1 MISDNPIPMMDTPQS
16 SESFNLKKTISLY
29 TKKWSWFLLTTLLF
43 VGLAYFYLRYQIPQY
58 EATANIMLISE
69 KDASDPSAVFKDLSL
84 FSENEDAKIEDE
96 ILVFT
101 SRGVLNEVA
110 DKLNL
115 NLRYFTQGR
124 VLETE
129 LYKNIPIAINFIA
142 SDSIINTTRFN
153 FYIDIDSDSG
163 FSYRINEEDTSKKV
177 VFGETIPTPF
187 GGMIITPKTESDAS
201 LIGRNLR
208 IQLTPLDQVTERL
221 RNSISV
227 YQSAKSSKVLSI
239 SLDDAITDRAIDII
253 NTLISEYDA
262 YTSYIKNIRSKNT
275 SEFID
280 NRIQLIAS
288 DLVNV
293 DDSIVRFKTGNKITD
308 VSSEAGQFLSSSTQN
323 QQVLD
328 ESKTQLRVLNYME
341 ESLGDDNSSF
351 EPIPANLGSGDP
363 AISALAAR
371 YSELL
376 ANRERLLRSA
386 GEKNLVVVELDQS
399 LNSIRQSLRQNI
411 ENAAKSLRIRI
422 GSLEN
427 QSDRINS
434 KIYSVP
440 GQERKLRSI
449 ERKQGIKESLY
460 LYLLQKREEA
470 AITLTSTS
478 PNLKIIDSAYSYGTP
493 VSPNKKMVYIGA
505 FFLALFLPFSV
516 IYVSDLLDT
525 KIHNKE
531 DLEAIITNI
540 PILGEIPKIKSK
552 HMPLVQRN
560 DRSLLS
566 ESFRIIR
573 TNFDYV
579 RRGRHVKDYDN
590 VIFVTSTINGEGKSF
605 FSMNLALTF
614 ANTDKRVLLIG
625 ADIRNP
631 KIDLEPLKKKKK
643 DAVTKVGLTEY
654 LADDSILI
662 GETITSY
669 DDKNNKIDVMLSGN
683 VPPNPAELLMSERMK
698 PLFDKVSEQ
707 YDYVIVDTAPSML
720 VTDTLLFS
728 QYAGHTV
735 YMTRAEYTE
744 KPILK
749 FAKELHANN
758 KLRGMMLVVNDVD
771 QANFGYG
778 AKYGYY
784 GAPKKKPLFKWFS
797 KR

>member
-1 MISDNPIPMMDTPQS
+1 MISDNNTNMLDVQQS
-16 SESFNLKKTISLY
+16 NEPFNLKKTISLY
-29 TKKWSWFLLTTLLF
+29 TKKWAWFLLCIALF
-43 VGLAYFYLRYQIPQY
+43 LGLAHLYLRYQIPKY
-58 EATANIMLISE
+58 EAVANIMLISDT
-69 KDASDPSAVFKDLSL
+69 DASDPSAVFKDISL
-84 FSENEDAKIEDE
+84 FSEKEDAQVEDE
-96 ILVFT
+96 ILVLS
-101 SRGVLNEVA
+101 SRGVINEVA
-110 DKLNL
+110 DKLDL
-115 NLRYFTQGR
+115 NIRYFTQGR
-124 VLETE
+124 VIETE

-142 SDSIINTTRFN
+142 SDSIINNTRFN
-153 FYIDIDSDSG
+153 FFIDINSDLG
-163 FSYRINEEDTSKKV
+163 FNYRINEEDTPKKV

-187 GGMIITPKTESDAS
+187 GGMVITPKSESKAS
-201 LIGRNLR
+201 LIGSNIRV
-208 IQLTPLDQVTERL
+208 QLTPLQDVTERL
-221 RNSISV
+221 RNSIGI
-227 YQSAKSSKVLSI
+227 YQSGKSSKVISI
-239 SLDDAITDRAIDII
+239 NLVDAVPERAKDII

-262 YTSYIKNIRSKNT
+262 YTSYVKNIRSKNT
-275 SEFID
+275 AEFID
-280 NRIQLIAS
+280 KRIDLIAS

-308 VSSEAGQFLSSSTQN
+308 VSSEAGQFLSSNAQN

-341 ESLGDDNSSF
+341 ESLGDDNASF

-363 AISALAAR
+363 AISALASR

-411 ENAAKSLRIRI
+411 ENSKKGLQIRI
-422 GSLEN
+422 ASLEN

-478 PNLKIIDSAYSYGTP
+478 PNLKIIDSAYGYDSP
-493 VSPNKKMVYIGA
+493 VSPNKRMIYIGA

-516 IYVSDLLDT
+516 IYVKDLLDT

-531 DLEAIITNI
+531 DLEQVITNMT
-540 PILGEIPKIKSK
+540 ILGEIPKIKSK
-552 HMPLVQRN
+552 HTPLVQRN

-631 KIDLEPLKKKKK
+631 KIDLEPLKKKKDK
-643 DAVTKVGLTEY
+643 IAKIGLTEY
-654 LADDSILI
+654 LADDSVLV
-662 GETITSY
+662 GEAINSY
-669 DDKNNKIDVMLSGN
+669 EVGKNHIDVMLSGK
-683 VPPNPAELLMSERMK
+683 VPPNPAELLMSDRMK

-707 YDYVIVDTAPSML
+707 YDYVIVDTAPAML

-728 QYAGHTV
+728 HFAGHTV

-758 KLRGMMLVVNDVD
+758 KLKGMMLVVNDVD

-784 GAPKKKPLFKWFS
+784 GAPKRKSFFKRFS
-797 KR
+797 RH